1 MSTRSG
7 IRLNPFDLSAGVS
20 HETHECADPERRPI
34 ETDNGSFG
42 SPSVSEGSCARSG
55 AQGHSVENDHD
66 PLQSPYAPKKAR
78 SQPAVEPD
86 FATSEDVAPLAPLR
100 ASEGSCG
107 EPERHPV
114 DVHEPCLFSHDA
126 ADGLLDNQ
134 KQEQPSA
141 VSCDEI
147 IRDLERLAHSVRWVQ
162 RAEAATRLP
171 RGPQLPPVPGLA
183 LVNARDRGHSGEMFD
198 NWALRSLEP
207 ERLAPPPAMRS
218 RRDKLLAPLIILI
231 VGILAAP
238 IAYYVLVGRGGPISK
253 PPLRPQMAAFDSKF
267 ITPPSTSSG
276 QEDSPTTIVRDD
288 VLGARAE
295 GEIRSERPNSSPTT
309 RSLGSETVAMLQ
321 PGTPSA
327 QASPS
332 SKAVRVLDPAEIE
345 LLMKK
350 GEQLLAAGDVVAARV
365 AFQRA
370 AEAGDGNAAVALG
383 GTYDPTELAKRGVV
397 GMSADVAK
405 ARSWYQKAEK
415 FGSPAA
421 RGRLDVLAGR

>member
-1 MSTRSG
+1 MSTPSG
-7 IRLNPFDLSAGVS
+7 IRHNPFDLSAGVS
-20 HETHECADPERRPI
+20 HETHERADPERRPI
-34 ETDNGSFG
+34 ETDNGSSG

-100 ASEGSCG
+100 ASGGLCG
-107 EPERHPV
+107 E
-114 DVHEPCLFSHDA
+114 

-134 KQEQPSA
+134 KQEQPSG

-147 IRDLERLAHSVRWVQ
+147 IRDLERLAHSVRWVE
-162 RAEAATRLP
+162 RAEAATRLSC
-171 RGPQLPPVPGLA
+171 GPQLPPVPGLA

-253 PPLRPQMAAFDSKF
+253 PPLRPQMAVFDSKF

-295 GEIRSERPNSSPTT
+295 GEIRSERPNSSPTA
-309 RSLGSETVAMLQ
+309 RSLGSETVATLQ

-327 QASPS
+327 QAP
-332 SKAVRVLDPAEIE
+332 SKAVRVLDPEEIE
-345 LLMKK
+345 LLMTK
-350 GEQLLAAGDVVAARV
+350 GKQLLAAGDVVAARI
-365 AFQRA
+365 AFQQA
-370 AEAGDGNAAVALG
+370 GEAGDGNAAVALG

-397 GMSADVAK
+397 GMSADVGK